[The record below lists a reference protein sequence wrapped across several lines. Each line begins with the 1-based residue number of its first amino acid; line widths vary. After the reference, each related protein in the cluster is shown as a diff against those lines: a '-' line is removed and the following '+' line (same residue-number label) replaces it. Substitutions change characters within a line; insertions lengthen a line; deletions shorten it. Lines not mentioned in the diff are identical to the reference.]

1 MENLPWCPEK
11 PYVIYCIHAEEWVS
25 AIMCR
30 ETPPPPPPPRY
41 LFLSGALLLRL
52 VGESHNHSLFFP
64 FSPREGWRDGAR
76 AAASASHATQLQPLT
91 PPPSSLLLLL
101 LRTFFFLSCP
111 SRHPPLTVLRSR
123 PIVQRLPSWGPRTR
137 GGRAGAEVGL
147 GKMGVMDLELLW
159 RMDMT
164 GRVDLINF
172 SLFPSGVDIFD
183 YGLHEKCFSLCS

>member
-1 MENLPWCPEK
+1 M
-11 PYVIYCIHAEEWVS
+11 
-25 AIMCR
+25 MCR

-101 LRTFFFLSCP
+101 LCLSSSSSERFFFLLSKPP
-111 SRHPPLTVLRSR
+111 SAPDGAW
-123 PIVQRLPSWGPRTR
+123 IVPYSAVVTKLGSGDQ
-137 GGRAGAEVGL
+137 GG
-147 GKMGVMDLELLW
+147 
-159 RMDMT
+159 
-164 GRVDLINF
+164 
-172 SLFPSGVDIFD
+172 S
-183 YGLHEKCFSLCS
+183 

>member
-1 MENLPWCPEK
+1 
-11 PYVIYCIHAEEWVS
+11 
-25 AIMCR
+25 MCR

-101 LRTFFFLSCP
+101 LLLRTFFFSLCCP

-123 PIVQRLPSWGPRTR
+123 PIVQWLPSWGPRTR
-137 GGRAGAEVGL
+137 GGRAGAVVGL
-147 GKMGVMDLELLW
+147 GKMGVMDLELL
-159 RMDMT
+159 
-164 GRVDLINF
+164 
-172 SLFPSGVDIFD
+172 
-183 YGLHEKCFSLCS
+183 